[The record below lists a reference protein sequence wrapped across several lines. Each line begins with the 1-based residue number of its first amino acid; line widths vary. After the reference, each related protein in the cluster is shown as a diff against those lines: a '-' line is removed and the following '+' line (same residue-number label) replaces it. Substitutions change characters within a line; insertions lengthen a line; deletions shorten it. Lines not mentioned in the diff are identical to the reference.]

1 MRLHAFAL
9 VAVAALGGCAVAPAE
24 RDVEIR
30 FGARVGDAEFRCGQ
44 SYAGIGTTGARI
56 TPSDFRFYVSDVE
69 LIDAAGRA
77 VKLQLA
83 QDGVWQFRDVA
94 LLDFEDGSGP
104 CRAGT
109 SGLNTRVVG
118 KAPPGDYRGV
128 SFTLGVPFALNHG
141 DPTVAPSP
149 LNLTAMFWNWQVGY
163 KFVKVDF
170 TSASAMPAA
179 MAAPTGGGHGGG
191 AGGHGGAQAAAPGW
205 SLHLGSTQCASA
217 GTTQPPAQCA
227 NPNRVRVTFANF
239 DPARSIVVADLRA
252 VLAGA
257 NVDVNAPN
265 TSPGCMSFPNDPDC
279 MPVMPALGLAYGA
292 APAQPQR
299 FFRAEM
305 R

>member
-1 MRLHAFAL
+1 MRLQAFAL
-9 VAVAALGGCAVAPAE
+9 LAAIALGGCANVPTE
-24 RDVEIR
+24 RDIEIR

-44 SYAGIGTTGARI
+44 SYAGIGTTNARI
-56 TPSDFRFYVSDVE
+56 TPTDFRFYVSDVE
-69 LIDAAGRA
+69 LIDAAGRT

-83 QDGVWQFRDVA
+83 QDGVWQFRDLA

-104 CRAGT
+104 CRGGT
-109 SGLNTRVVG
+109 TGLNARVVG
-118 KAPPGDYRGV
+118 KAPPGDYRGL

-149 LNLTAMFWNWQVGY
+149 LNLTAMFWSWQVGY

-170 TSASAMPAA
+170 TSASAVPAA
-179 MAAPTGGGHGGG
+179 MAAHAGGGHGG
-191 AGGHGGAQAAAPGW
+191 GGHGGAQAGASGW

-217 GTTQPPAQCA
+217 GATQPPSQCA
-227 NPNRVRVTFANF
+227 NPNRLRVTLANF
-239 DPARSIVVADLRA
+239 DPARSVVVTDLRS

-279 MPVMPALGLAYGA
+279 MPVMPALGLAYGS

-299 FFRAEM
+299 FFRTEA